1 LQVGEKQAK
10 TIKLMTTMTKQEFL
24 KSNLFKVLLVCL
36 IAVSIIKI
44 FSGGYDFGQ
53 WLYNATH

>member
-1 LQVGEKQAK
+1 
-10 TIKLMTTMTKQEFL
+10 MTKQEFL
-24 KSNLFKVLLVCL
+24 KSNLFKVLFVCL